1 MGGADEEWVKAAMTD
16 DTMVV
21 ELLVRLHASEPSP
34 PPALEW
40 PVRQRRSRPAAT
52 RKPAQSQRASPSTP
66 LWWTGGGTSLSGG
79 SGGAGGG
86 GSEESSRPHTL
97 KLSTDARSK
106 LNGDSGKAISKRSRK
121 KKTLT
126 ELKDEENSLLKERR
140 NLKRDIAA
148 LCVNLEKQIAKN
160 ENLKRIKI
168 ELQPLLDRETA
179 SSTKEPVS
187 DNQLHPAGPA
197 ITPPLIS
204 DKAAALHSNDC
215 PTSPIKD
222 ATTTHAFML
231 PDLNMPFED
240 ACPDIVC
247 SVS

>member
-1 MGGADEEWVKAAMTD
+1 M
-16 DTMVV
+16 
-21 ELLVRLHASEPSP
+21 
-34 PPALEW
+34 
-40 PVRQRRSRPAAT
+40 Q
-52 RKPAQSQRASPSTP
+52 
-66 LWWTGGGTSLSGG
+66 
-79 SGGAGGG
+79 
-86 GSEESSRPHTL
+86 
-97 KLSTDARSK
+97 
-106 LNGDSGKAISKRSRK
+106 
-121 KKTLT
+121 
-126 ELKDEENSLLKERR
+126 
-140 NLKRDIAA
+140 
-148 LCVNLEKQIAKN
+148 
-160 ENLKRIKI
+160 I

-222 ATTTHAFML
+222 ATTSHAFML